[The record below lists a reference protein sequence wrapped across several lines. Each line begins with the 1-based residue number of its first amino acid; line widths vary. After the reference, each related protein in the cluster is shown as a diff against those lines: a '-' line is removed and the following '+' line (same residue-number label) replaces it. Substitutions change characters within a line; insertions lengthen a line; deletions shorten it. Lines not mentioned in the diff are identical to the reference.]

1 MQKGVI
7 FVMGLMLGVII
18 VLTVFVITN
27 QRGHFVLAQTVDKTA
42 PGDIIMGTGGTTVSG
57 AGIFDMC
64 WIVKKEKGK
73 VMVKDA
79 KGKES
84 LKEIEM
90 TKLAAYRLDL
100 GLPGVEGSG
109 AGGIRLVGIR
119 NITFDLQYPQEL
131 RGGFTNDYKFADIFK
146 SWLEWEKSKENK

>member
-1 MQKGVI
+1 MQKGMV

-27 QRGHFVLAQTVDKTA
+27 QRGHFVLAQTVDKTTA
-42 PGDIIMGTGGTTVSG
+42 GDIIMGTGGTTISG
-57 AGIFDMC
+57 AGICDMC

-84 LKEIEM
+84 LKEIDM
-90 TKLAAYRLDL
+90 TKLAAYRLDP
-100 GLPGVEGSG
+100 GL
-109 AGGIRLVGIR
+109 AGGSIRFLGVR
-119 NITFDLQYPQEL
+119 DITFDLQCPQEL
-131 RGGFTNDYKFADIFK
+131 RGGLTRDIKFEDVFK
-146 SWLEWEKSKENK
+146 DWLEWEKSK